1 VLSKPALGWAG
12 LGCIGMDL
20 ALDGHGW
27 ASLARPHV
35 FTFHANIV
43 CKLHCDAQRFD
54 ISADSSM
61 TAPCARTRAHS
72 MYTNECVDIKVHVNC
87 LRHKG
92 VPK

>member
-1 VLSKPALGWAG
+1 MLSKPALGWAG

-20 ALDGHGW
+20 GLDGLGW
-27 ASLARPHV
+27 AGLARPHV

-43 CKLHCDAQRFD
+43 CQLHCDAQRFD
-54 ISADSSM
+54 ISAA
-61 TAPCARTRAHS
+61 APCAHTRAHS

-87 LRHKG
+87 LRRKG